1 MAAQADK
8 YTVKLIGFFYSQSIK
23 KDQFGY
29 SIMKLF
35 VLPKYVLP
43 TLFRKQE
50 GGIQM
55 GCIT

>member
-29 SIMKLF
+29 SIMKLGEN
-35 VLPKYVLP
+35 VGGLI
-43 TLFRKQE
+43 E
-50 GGIQM
+50 GGGRGVLVHFRNIE
-55 GCIT
+55 